1 MAGAFDILA
10 GMDYVSQRGEQ
21 GRKRGEQTFANRLLG
36 EAYNATGPE
45 RENKLG
51 ALAKTQPGMAMD
63 AGQQFGQ
70 MDDQRQARRKQLV
83 AERAQ
88 TLSAMDA
95 ATRMRAWPAMR
106 QAIIAADPELGQALP
121 EMYDDA
127 TFAPVLQQLAGQGNS
142 DIPSEIRTLRM
153 IQADP
158 SLLETQRQFRGTYTF
173 KEFTRPDGSID
184 WEALNNRSGQPGG
197 MSGGGPAPAPA
208 PQPQPTATPK
218 HLVVAGA
225 DGQPVDEF
233 ANLPDAVR
241 MRAAQLEEAGL
252 PFHIAG
258 GRLIEGESAGLRQPT
273 QQPVNNTR
281 LPSIMDIGGGDPAFE
296 RSGGRQTDADRARA
310 KANESAMVERAK
322 IGAQLEYAPRLADAE
337 VDATRRKAEATAGV
351 ERGTTARTKAPQL
364 LNVERGLDRID
375 AAIAALDTGMLTDTG
390 PVDQY
395 INKFTETGQE
405 LEAAVG
411 SIKNDMLALTRVPGV
426 GSQSDLEQR
435 IGDLKYPQPGN
446 HPAVNKRNL
455 QQLRDFLKDLQ
466 ESINGAASQGQQ
478 AANTGGT
485 QKYRYNPETGDF
497 D

>member
-106 QAIIAADPELGQALP
+106 QAILAADPELGQALP

-158 SLLETQRQFRGTYTF
+158 SLLETQRQFRSTYTF

-197 MSGGGPAPAPA
+197 MSGGGSPQPA
-208 PQPQPTATPK
+208 PQPTQQPTRSFAVDQPPAPGTIPTSDY
-218 HLVVAGA
+218 GA
-225 DGQPVDEF
+225 LGAAMSQGGTFIMGPDGQPQRVGAPGVD
-233 ANLPDAVR
+233 
-241 MRAAQLEEAGL
+241 MS
-252 PFHIAG
+252 G
-258 GRLIEGESAGLRQPT
+258 GAPT

-351 ERGTTARTKAPQL
+351 ERGTAARTKAPQL